1 LLNKRLERRIERIFD
16 YIVNTLKYSTR
27 LTEEKNLYHFLL
39 RFDNIKSLYD
49 EIQSAMERDKA
60 RDKKDPLKDFLHS
73 CCENLILP

>member
-16 YIVNTLKYSTR
+16 YIVDILKYSKR

-39 RFDNIKSLYD
+39 RFDNIKFLYD

-60 RDKKDPLKDFLHS
+60 RNKKDPLKDFLPEIS
-73 CCENLILP
+73 KGGVS